1 MSAFEVINTG
11 SEIRAL
17 LNFLFG
23 EPSCLHLRPY
33 CFPGGNSANLSPCRD
48 PALGGSSPGQKR
60 ELCLG
65 KSGVSTQ
72 KSSFYSRLVL
82 RSGWAVTVC
91 LCVLRGEGREKLN
104 SRNPSASHVTFCT
117 ISPGSV
123 FSADTS
129 F

>member
-23 EPSCLHLRPY
+23 EPSRLHLRPY

-48 PALGGSSPGQKR
+48 PALEGSSPGQKR

-65 KSGVSTQ
+65 NQESPLRNPAFILDLSLDRDGLSLCACV
-72 KSSFYSRLVL
+72 YSEV
-82 RSGWAVTVC
+82 
-91 LCVLRGEGREKLN
+91 RGE
-104 SRNPSASHVTFCT
+104 RN
-117 ISPGSV
+117 
-123 FSADTS
+123 
-129 F
+129 